1 MTICERHSGGRIL
14 CIRLSGLGDIV
25 HAMNALSLLREDRPD
40 AHIAWLVQDQ
50 FASLLRGHP
59 CIDEV
64 IEVPRR
70 VWGRRVRNPL
80 RWPRLIPEWSDFAG
94 LLRGKQFDIT
104 IDFQSN
110 LKSGCF
116 VIPARAEQR
125 VGFAPPVGDWMNSR
139 FETDLVYAPAEGV
152 HRIERDLALL
162 APLGIPTRYAPPV
175 LPCNPADRQAMDAAL
190 EGLLSGG
197 PVVIIHPGTSEF
209 AAFKRWMPER
219 YARLADRLVD
229 ERNADILITHGPS
242 DRHLAEQVVGL
253 MKQRGYFAPAT
264 RSLQQL
270 THLLSRADLFVGSD
284 TGPMHMASALG
295 VPIVTLFGP
304 KDAWQ
309 TGPYCSRSIVI
320 TGDVDCRPCTK
331 RRCAGQRCMTAIGVD
346 PVLEGAL
353 EALDGGGECRADSG
367 PPPGAFSCDF
377 ELGGL
382 RGQVST
388 HCSMPEFYTR
398 VCEPGQL
405 LVPARD
411 PGGRQARH
419 DAGTVVSLPAQGG
432 IRRFRAVRRPPT
444 RSLARA
450 LLEVLI
456 GRPAERVWRAARGLA
471 RAGVPGPVPASLISQ
486 TEGLSHEDVLLTED
500 AGIEATLRDVLAG
513 DPGWGNMDRRARA
526 QIVEEAAQLLRALH
540 RGGYCHGRLRPESM
554 PAAGAAGNRQLRL
567 ADLEC
572 TICVGWLPRAAAD
585 VVFGMDLGRLAGAL
599 GVPISRAEAL
609 RFFRAYRRDFMED
622 PARWRCL
629 LTGVRLTAGG
639 RDLNP
644 WLRRL
649 RVG

>member
-25 HAMNALSLLREDRPD
+25 HAMNALTLLRQDRPD

-59 CIDEV
+59 CIDEL
-64 IEVPRR
+64 IEVPRG

-80 RWPRLIPEWSDFAG
+80 RWPRLIPEWSDFAH

-139 FETDLVYAPAEGV
+139 FETDLVYAPGEGV

-175 LPCNPADRQAMDAAL
+175 LPRSPADREAMDAAL
-190 EGLLSGG
+190 DGLLTGG

-219 YARLADRLVD
+219 YARLADRLVA
-229 ERNADILITHGPS
+229 EVNADVLITHGPS
-242 DRHLAEQVVGL
+242 DRPLAEQVVGL
-253 MKQRGYFAPAT
+253 MRRRGHIAPAT

-270 THLLSRADLFVGSD
+270 THLLSRADLFIGSD

-304 KDAWQ
+304 KDAGQ
-309 TGPYCSRSIVI
+309 TGPYCSRSIVV
-320 TGDVDCRPCTK
+320 TADVHCRPCTR
-331 RRCAGQRCMTAIGVD
+331 RRCAGQRCMAAIGVD
-346 PVLEGAL
+346 PVFDGAL
-353 EALDGGGECRADSG
+353 AALDGGGTCRADSG
-367 PPPGAFSCDF
+367 PPPGAFSGDF
-377 ELGGL
+377 ELVGL
-382 RGQVST
+382 NGQVST

-398 VCEPGQL
+398 ICEPGQL
-405 LVPARD
+405 LVPARE
-411 PGGRQARH
+411 PRARQGQRET
-419 DAGTVVSLPAQGG
+419 GTIVSLPAQGG
-432 IRRFRAVRRPPT
+432 VRRFRAVRRPPL
-444 RSLARA
+444 RSSARA
-450 LLEVLI
+450 FLEMLT
-456 GRPAERVWRAARGLA
+456 GRPAVRVWRAARGLA
-471 RAGVPGPVPASLISQ
+471 AARVPAPIPACLVSRRD
-486 TEGLSHEDVLLTED
+486 GLSHEDVLLTED
-500 AGIEATLRDVLAG
+500 PGLAATLRDLLAG
-513 DPGWGNMDRRARA
+513 DPGWQGMARPA
-526 QIVEEAAQLLRALH
+526 RVGLVEATACLLRALH
-540 RGGYCHGRLRPESM
+540 RAGYCHGWLRPESLL
-554 PAAGAAGNRQLRL
+554 AGGSGGHWQLRL
-567 ADLEC
+567 TDLEC
-572 TICVGWLPRAAAD
+572 TIYVGRLPRVAAD
-585 VVFGMDLGRLAGAL
+585 VLFGMDLGRLAGAL
-599 GVPISRAEAL
+599 GMSISRAEAL

-629 LTGVRLTAGG
+629 LMGVRLTAGG